1 MRDIREIVRDSDTV
15 DLIRHELT
23 TPIATALLYIGI
35 AENYANRMP
44 VDPITPALRIVRAE
58 VQRLKALIENM
69 TELQRSGRPFLR
81 PRFIDVG
88 ATVRAA
94 AKRLLTTFAGTESV
108 SISGPTQPLQGWWDP
123 TAVEQIVTNLL
134 SNALKFGQG
143 RTVRLIVREAAAG
156 VSIAVRD
163 QGAGI
168 VSADR
173 LRIFNRY
180 EHAPAAHGGGMGL
193 GLWLVRELVMA
204 HGGRVTVQSRKG
216 RGTTFTVLLREQQPM
231 SLSMS
236 TTGSERNGPMRRLP
250 AQRSPMRTVST
261 KASPRPTFPA
271 YWQDRLVRSQVKTPS
286 LPRNEIDVAPTS
298 TMRSPSLTAYLKAS
312 CPSRIR
318 KSSEESMVRASV
330 PRRPLKISRNFAPP
344 SARGSGP

>member
-15 DLIRHELT
+15 DLIRHELS

-88 ATVRAA
+88 ATVRAT

-108 SISGPTQPLQGWWDP
+108 SISGPAQPLQGWWDP

-168 VSADR
+168 GSSDR

-180 EHAPAAHGGGMGL
+180 EHAPATHGGGMGL

-231 SLSMS
+231 SML
-236 TTGSERNGPMRRLP
+236 GGERNGPGRRLP

-271 YWQDRLVRSQVKTPS
+271 YWQDRLVRSQVKTPL
-286 LPRNEIDVAPTS
+286 LPRTEIDVAPTS
-298 TMRSPSLTAYLKAS
+298 TMTSPSLTAYLKAS
-312 CPSRIR
+312 WPSRMR
-318 KSSEESMVRASV
+318 KSNDDSMVRSSV
-330 PRRPLKISRNFAPP
+330 PRRPLKISRNFASPT
-344 SARGSGP
+344 ARGSGP